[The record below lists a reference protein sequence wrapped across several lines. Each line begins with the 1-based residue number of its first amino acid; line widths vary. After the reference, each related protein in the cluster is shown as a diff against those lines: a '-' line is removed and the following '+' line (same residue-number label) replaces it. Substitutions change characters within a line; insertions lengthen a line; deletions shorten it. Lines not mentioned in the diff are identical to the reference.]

1 MPLEA
6 TSIQAS
12 VDPFI
17 SFWGPDQYDK
27 YTCFTERAQNLQFFS
42 QEKDRQEKSHQIS
55 LPIEVVEGF
64 FCLFGCYIY
73 VENWSMPVS
82 S

>member
-27 YTCFTERAQNLQFFS
+27 YTCFTERAQNL
-42 QEKDRQEKSHQIS
+42 
-55 LPIEVVEGF
+55 
-64 FCLFGCYIY
+64 
-73 VENWSMPVS
+73 
-82 S
+82 